1 MRKFSLYLVALFLC
15 MAAKAQF
22 TVAVVGGP
30 QFTSVTPAFMLHP
43 DTVSKNSMTRSGI
56 NIGFI
61 AQIPLDQKQSL
72 FFRTGV
78 MYSEKGSKVVQ
89 GFDTSKVDIVAK
101 QSLLQATSDLSVNYI
116 DAPFNLV
123 YKLPIKG
130 KTKFIIGAGLQ
141 ASLFYNGKTNF
152 STVKV
157 KKVHRDSAV
166 KYEYKETID
175 EDLLVGK
182 GEARY
187 KTVHLSAN
195 ALAGFEFGRVFLTA
209 NYSNALTSFYMAN
222 GQSFKFKTIGAH
234 LGIFLG
240 NRHVKKETVKTVI
253 QDTDGDGIP
262 DEQDA
267 CPTLAGTALTKGC
280 PDRDGD
286 GIADK
291 DDECPDVAGLLQYKG
306 CPVIDTD
313 GDGIIDREDKCPFV
327 AGSKKYQGCPIP
339 DTDNDGVNDEE
350 DQCPEVAGTKE
361 NNGCPQ
367 ITKEEE
373 EKITKE
379 EEEKVAQVAKQIQF
393 EFGKAELSP
402 SSHAVLDEVVDVLK
416 NNPTS
421 KITIE
426 GHTSGANSESNM
438 KLSQK
443 RAESVKR
450 YFVSKGIVADRI
462 TAIGYGST
470 RPLNPDSQ
478 KENQEDRRVELII
491 L

>member
-1 MRKFSLYLVALFLC
+1 MRKFSLYLSALFFC
-15 MAAKAQF
+15 VAAKAQF

-30 QFTSVTPAFMLHP
+30 QFTSVTPAFILHP
-43 DTVSKNSMTRSGI
+43 DTVSKNPMKRSGV
-56 NIGFI
+56 NLGFI
-61 AQIPLDQKQSL
+61 AQLPVNKKQSL

-78 MYSEKGSKVVQ
+78 IYSQKGSKVQ
-89 GFDTSKVDIVAK
+89 QQFDTSNVDIVAK
-101 QSLLQATSDLSVNYI
+101 QSLLQVTSDLSVNYI
-116 DAPFNLV
+116 DAPLNLV

-152 STVKV
+152 STVKI

-166 KYEYKETID
+166 QYEYKETID

-209 NYSNALTSFYMAN
+209 NYSNALTSFYAAN
-222 GQSFKFKTIGAH
+222 DQSFKFKTIGVN

-240 NRHVKKETVKTVI
+240 NRYVKKETAKAVI
-253 QDTDGDGIP
+253 KDTDGDGIP

-267 CPTLAGTALTKGC
+267 CPALAGTALTKGC

-313 GDGIIDREDKCPFV
+313 GDGINDPEDKCPFI

-339 DTDNDGVNDEE
+339 DTDNDGINDEE
-350 DQCPEVAGTKE
+350 DQCPAIAGTKE

-373 EKITKE
+373 EK
-379 EEEKVAQVAKQIQF
+379 VALAAKQIQF
-393 EFGKAELSP
+393 EFGKTELSP
-402 SSHAVLDEVVDVLK
+402 SSYAVLDEVVNVLK
-416 NNPTS
+416 NNPS
-421 KITIE
+421 FKITIE

-443 RAESVKR
+443 RAESVKI
-450 YFVSKGIVADRI
+450 YFVSKGIIVDRI

-470 RPLNPDSQ
+470 RPLKPDSQ
-478 KENQEDRRVELII
+478 KENPEDRRVELII

>member
-30 QFTSVTPAFMLHP
+30 QFTSVTPAFILHP
-43 DTVSKNSMTRSGI
+43 DTPSKNLMKRSGV
-56 NIGFI
+56 NLGFI
-61 AQIPLDQKQSL
+61 TQVPLDKKQSL

-78 MYSEKGSKVVQ
+78 IYSEKGSKVVQ
-89 GFDTSKVDIVAK
+89 SFDTSNIDLTLNK
-101 QSLLQATSDLSVNYI
+101 SLLSATTQLSVNYI

-152 STVKV
+152 STVKIE
-157 KKVHRDSAV
+157 KVHRDSAV
-166 KYEYKETID
+166 QYKYKETID

-187 KTVHLSAN
+187 KTVHFSAN

-209 NYSNALTSFYMAN
+209 NYSNALTSFYTAN
-222 GQSFKFKTIGAH
+222 GQAFKFTTIGAN

-240 NRHVKKETVKTVI
+240 NRHGKKQTVKTVI
-253 QDTDGDGIP
+253 KDTDGDGIP
-262 DEQDA
+262 DQQDA
-267 CPTLAGTALTKGC
+267 CPALAGAALTKGC

-286 GIADK
+286 GIADM

-313 GDGIIDREDKCPFV
+313 GDGINDPEDKCPFV

-339 DTDNDGVNDEE
+339 DTDNDGLNDEE
-350 DQCPEVAGTKE
+350 DQCPAVAGSKK

-367 ITKEEE
+367 ITKEQEE
-373 EKITKE
+373 R
-379 EEEKVAQVAKQIQF
+379 VAQAAKQIQF

-402 SSHAVLDEVVDVLK
+402 SSYAVLDEVVNVLK
-416 NNPTS
+416 NNPTF

-426 GHTSGANSESNM
+426 GHTSGANSDSNM

-443 RAESVKR
+443 RAESVKM
-450 YFVSKGIVADRI
+450 YFVSKGIVVDRI

-470 RPLNPDSQ
+470 KPLNPDSQ
-478 KENQEDRRVELII
+478 KENQEDRRVELIV

>member
-1 MRKFSLYLVALFLC
+1 
-15 MAAKAQF
+15 
-22 TVAVVGGP
+22 
-30 QFTSVTPAFMLHP
+30 
-43 DTVSKNSMTRSGI
+43 
-56 NIGFI
+56 
-61 AQIPLDQKQSL
+61 
-72 FFRTGV
+72 
-78 MYSEKGSKVVQ
+78 
-89 GFDTSKVDIVAK
+89 
-101 QSLLQATSDLSVNYI
+101 
-116 DAPFNLV
+116 
-123 YKLPIKG
+123 
-130 KTKFIIGAGLQ
+130 
-141 ASLFYNGKTNF
+141 
-152 STVKV
+152 
-157 KKVHRDSAV
+157 
-166 KYEYKETID
+166 
-175 EDLLVGK
+175 
-182 GEARY
+182 
-187 KTVHLSAN
+187 
-195 ALAGFEFGRVFLTA
+195 
-209 NYSNALTSFYMAN
+209 
-222 GQSFKFKTIGAH
+222 FKTIGAH

-393 EFGKAELSP
+393 EFGKAVLSP

-443 RAESVKR
+443 RAESVKK